1 MELNK
6 QQKTTLGA
14 VVVLA
19 VFGALI
25 YSASDQ
31 KLEVA
36 TLEATSVL
44 PVILP
49 IEAVALPPLTELPV
63 ILPIEVVALPPLT
76 DAGSVAIWN
85 ALEPD
90 GIPLLEIMPI
100 ENLEL
105 PPLVAI

>member
-49 IEAVALPPLTELPV
+49 IEAVALPPLTDE
-63 ILPIEVVALPPLT
+63 
-76 DAGSVAIWN
+76 GSVAIWN

-100 ENLEL
+100 ENPEL
-105 PPLVAI
+105 PPLVTT